1 MAKKFYKV
9 RVANPSRPGPPR
21 LIAIPD
27 RSENPSVGGRKVVA
41 DSMNR
46 YHASPQEKRR
56 YGGSTV
62 TVFSVRFDG
71 DYSSAQ
77 RITGYGK
84 TPGER
89 KTDAMNKFIAMHTS
103 QQPLA
108 GVRNPPR
115 MPRVGAKKKTGSY
128 TVRYVDDAQGDAF
141 VITHLDH
148 GGTTRIDYDLD
159 EREVMK
165 DSWHDLTGD
174 HAVEQL
180 MAERGY
186 DSYGNRTRPDHGR
199 RNPDLRDD
207 VPDDVFAEHPWADP
221 EKVGEAGGWIDARLT
236 SDAAGLAAVER
247 AGKSKNKGT
256 RRAVWEAL
264 IDFYGEDEVREQI
277 EREQVPRN
285 PKRNGAPSGS
295 ITIEEQSVLEDL
307 AREARESEDDWGIQ
321 QGVREYLDE
330 AYRNK
335 AHDTPRDFLDGLYD
349 AVMWHYGHVG
359 DDNDPGMD
367 KASAKRAQALI
378 SQAKKRLPKLKSRP
392 VPPPPPRRK
401 IHEVEMRIYG
411 ESEFQGTLEE
421 FLRLYGHQRMLGDWD
436 DDSIRDH
443 LEKGGCV
450 VFDDGEVLCATKW
463 STAAA
468 KNPAFRYAAVPVDD
482 DGRETAYVVRGKRRA
497 DMVRDVARNVPGDAV
512 VDLQRTRTFATKH
525 EAQAYASRT
534 SPRTASLARRVS
546 RGGS

>member
-186 DSYGNRTRPDHGR
+186 DSYGNRTRPDLGR
-199 RNPDLRDD
+199 
-207 VPDDVFAEHPWADP
+207 
-221 EKVGEAGGWIDARLT
+221 
-236 SDAAGLAAVER
+236 
-247 AGKSKNKGT
+247 
-256 RRAVWEAL
+256 
-264 IDFYGEDEVREQI
+264 
-277 EREQVPRN
+277 RN